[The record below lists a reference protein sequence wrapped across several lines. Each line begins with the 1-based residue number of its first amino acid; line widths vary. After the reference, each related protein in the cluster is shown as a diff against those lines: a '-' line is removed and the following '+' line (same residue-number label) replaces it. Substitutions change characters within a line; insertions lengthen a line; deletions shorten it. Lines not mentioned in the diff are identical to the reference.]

1 MDVSNKKKE
10 NAYSHFLRNKA
21 MITYSQYEDIQQ
33 CRMDGLSKRETAR
46 KTGLSRRTIQVYW
59 ELDSSDLKPI
69 TRHRNKFIDNH
80 QELVEYLYRR
90 HRNRDVARQELGKQG
105 FKVPSLRTIQRATSA
120 LRKQLRTEQ
129 VAKAYRRVESYPGDL
144 MQIDYGTAALT
155 IC

>member
-80 QELVEYLYRR
+80 QELVE
-90 HRNRDVARQELGKQG
+90 
-105 FKVPSLRTIQRATSA
+105 
-120 LRKQLRTEQ
+120 
-129 VAKAYRRVESYPGDL
+129 
-144 MQIDYGTAALT
+144 
-155 IC
+155 